1 MHRSR
6 HLPVAIH
13 ILLCVDAFQGK
24 KPVTSRVLAASTGVH
39 PVDIRRLMSQLAKAG
54 LLTGG
59 QGRLGNHL
67 NRPLA
72 RISLYDVYQA
82 VEPEPEKPLFP
93 VHTRSSQECPVGRHI
108 QQALQEPFYHV
119 EQAIKTSMEE
129 LTLDRIQK
137 EIGLLERA
145 NPSFFPLT
153 TDF

>member
-1 MHRSR
+1 MHRSY

-24 KPVTSRVLAASTGVH
+24 QPVTSRFLATSTGFH

-67 NRPLA
+67 HRPLA
-72 RISLYDVYQA
+72 KISLYDVYQA
-82 VEPEPEKPLFP
+82 VEPESQEPLFP
-93 VHTRSSQECPVGRHI
+93 VHTHSSQACPVGRYI
-108 QQALQEPFYHV
+108 QQALKEPFYHV
-119 EQAIKTSMEE
+119 EQAMRTSMEE
-129 LTLDRIQK
+129 ITLDQIQK
-137 EIGLLERA
+137 EMGLLQSV